1 MDVTFRCSHPPADAS
16 VGPSGEV
23 GYPPVDSDHSPG
35 SFSAPLEGTLMD
47 FELSDEQRLF
57 RDTIRDFV
65 AKEIEPVASEYEAND
80 IYPTEI
86 IEGLKEMGL
95 FGMMI
100 PEEFGGLDLDFVTYA
115 MVFEELAKSWH
126 GVAGTLGSH
135 SLACK
140 IISLHG
146 TPEQKAKYLPD
157 LATGARRSGIGLT
170 EPEAGS
176 DLQGIKTTARLEGDE
191 YVINGTKTW
200 ITNARHADPL
210 PVLVKTDPN
219 ATPAHKGMSLILV
232 EAGTPGF
239 TVSKDLPKLGYKGT
253 ESCEVSLIDVR
264 VPKENL
270 IGGVEGRGMQQ
281 VLGALETG
289 RINVAARAL
298 GIAQRAYDEALQYS
312 RDRHAFGQPI
322 SDFQAIQ
329 IKLADM
335 ATKIQAA
342 RLLINW
348 AASTAD
354 AGGRVDMQA
363 GMSKLYAAE
372 IAVEVAL
379 DSMRIHG
386 GYGYSKEFIIE
397 RLYREAPLSVIGEGT
412 SDIMRMVIARS
423 LISGKDVI
431 G

>member
-1 MDVTFRCSHPPADAS
+1 
-16 VGPSGEV
+16 
-23 GYPPVDSDHSPG
+23 
-35 SFSAPLEGTLMD
+35 MD
-47 FELSDEQRLF
+47 FELSEEQRLF

-65 AKEIEPVASEYEAND
+65 AKEIEPVASEWEATD
-80 IYPTEI
+80 RYPTEI
-86 IEGLKEMGL
+86 VEGLKEMGL

-100 PEEFGGLDLDFVTYA
+100 PEEYGGLDLDFVTYA

-140 IISLHG
+140 IISVHG
-146 TPEQKAKYLPD
+146 TEEQKQKYLPD
-157 LATGARRSGIGLT
+157 LATGKRRSGIGLT

-176 DLQGIKTTARLEGDE
+176 DLQGIKTTAKLDGDH

-200 ITNARHADPL
+200 ITNARYADPL
-210 PVLVKTDPN
+210 PVLVKTDPS
-219 ATPAHKGMSLILV
+219 ASPAHKGMSLILV

-253 ESCEVSLIDVR
+253 ESCEVSLVDVR

-298 GIAQRAYDEALQYS
+298 GVAQRAYDEALQYS

-322 SDFQAIQ
+322 SEFQAIQ

-348 AASTAD
+348 SASRAD
-354 AGGRVDMQA
+354 AGGRVDMEA
-363 GMSKLYAAE
+363 GMAKLYAAE
-372 IAVEVAL
+372 IGVEVTL
-379 DSMRIHG
+379 DAMRIHG

-412 SDIMRMVIARS
+412 SDIMRMVIARG
-423 LISGKDVI
+423 LISGKDSI

>member
-1 MDVTFRCSHPPADAS
+1 
-16 VGPSGEV
+16 
-23 GYPPVDSDHSPG
+23 
-35 SFSAPLEGTLMD
+35 MD
-47 FELSDEQRLF
+47 FEFSEEQRLF

-65 AKEIEPVASEYEAND
+65 AKEIEPVASEWEATD
-80 IYPTEI
+80 RYPTEI
-86 IEGLKEMGL
+86 VEGLKEMGL

-100 PEEFGGLDLDFVTYA
+100 PEEYGGLDLDFVTYA
-115 MVFEELAKSWH
+115 MVFEELSKSWH

-140 IISLHG
+140 IIAVHG
-146 TPEQKAKYLPD
+146 TEEQKQKYLPD
-157 LATGARRSGIGLT
+157 LATGKRRSGIGLT

-176 DLQGIKTTARLEGDE
+176 DLQGIKTTAKLDGDH

-200 ITNARHADPL
+200 ITNARYADPL
-210 PVLVKTDPN
+210 PVLVKTDPS
-219 ATPAHKGMSLILV
+219 ASPAHKGMSLILV

-253 ESCEVSLIDVR
+253 ESCEVSLVDVR

-270 IGGVEGRGMQQ
+270 VGGVEGRGMQQ
-281 VLGALETG
+281 VLGGLETG

-298 GIAQRAYDEALQYS
+298 GVAQRAYDEALQYS

-322 SDFQAIQ
+322 SEFQAIQ

-348 AASTAD
+348 SAARAD
-354 AGGRVDMQA
+354 AGGRVDMEA
-363 GMSKLYAAE
+363 GMAKLYASE
-372 IAVEVAL
+372 IGVEVTL
-379 DSMRIHG
+379 DAMRIHG

-412 SDIMRMVIARS
+412 SDIMRTVIARG

>member
-1 MDVTFRCSHPPADAS
+1 
-16 VGPSGEV
+16 
-23 GYPPVDSDHSPG
+23 
-35 SFSAPLEGTLMD
+35 MD
-47 FELSDEQRLF
+47 FELSEEQRLF

-65 AKEIEPVASEYEAND
+65 AKEIEPVASEWEAAD
-80 IYPTEI
+80 RYPTEI
-86 IEGLKEMGL
+86 VEGLKEMGL

-100 PEEFGGLDLDFVTYA
+100 PEEYGGLDLDFITYA

-140 IISLHG
+140 IISVHG
-146 TPEQKAKYLPD
+146 TEEQKQKYLPD
-157 LATGARRSGIGLT
+157 LATGKRRSGIGLT

-176 DLQGIKTTARLEGDE
+176 DLQGIKTTAKLDGDH

-200 ITNARHADPL
+200 ITNARYADPL
-210 PVLVKTDPN
+210 PVLVKTDPS
-219 ATPAHKGMSLILV
+219 ASPAHKGMSLILV

-253 ESCEVSLIDVR
+253 ESCEVSLVDVR

-298 GIAQRAYDEALQYS
+298 GVAQRAYDEALQYS

-322 SDFQAIQ
+322 SEFQAIQ

-348 AASTAD
+348 SASRAD
-354 AGGRVDMQA
+354 AGGRVDMEA
-363 GMSKLYAAE
+363 GMAKLYASE
-372 IAVEVAL
+372 IGVEVTL
-379 DSMRIHG
+379 DAMRIHG

-412 SDIMRMVIARS
+412 SDIMRMVIARG

>member
-1 MDVTFRCSHPPADAS
+1 
-16 VGPSGEV
+16 
-23 GYPPVDSDHSPG
+23 
-35 SFSAPLEGTLMD
+35 MD
-47 FELSDEQRLF
+47 FELSEEQRLF

-65 AKEIEPVASEYEAND
+65 AKEIEPVASEWEATD
-80 IYPTEI
+80 RYPAEI
-86 IEGLKEMGL
+86 VEGLKEMGL

-100 PEEFGGLDLDFVTYA
+100 PEEYGGLDLDFVTYA

-140 IISLHG
+140 IISVHG
-146 TPEQKAKYLPD
+146 TEEQKQKYLPD
-157 LATGARRSGIGLT
+157 LATGKRRSGIGLT

-176 DLQGIKTTARLEGDE
+176 DLQGIKTTAKLDGDH

-200 ITNARHADPL
+200 ITTARYADPL
-210 PVLVKTDPN
+210 PVLVKTDPS
-219 ATPAHKGMSLILV
+219 ASPAHKGMSLILV

-253 ESCEVSLIDVR
+253 ESCEVSLVDVR

-298 GIAQRAYDEALQYS
+298 GVAQRAYDEALQYS

-322 SDFQAIQ
+322 SEFQAIQ

-348 AASTAD
+348 SASRAD
-354 AGGRVDMQA
+354 AGGRVDMEA
-363 GMSKLYAAE
+363 GMAKLYASE
-372 IAVEVAL
+372 IGVEVTL
-379 DSMRIHG
+379 DAMRIHG

-412 SDIMRMVIARS
+412 SDIMRMVIARG
-423 LISGKDVI
+423 LISGKDSI

>member
-1 MDVTFRCSHPPADAS
+1 
-16 VGPSGEV
+16 
-23 GYPPVDSDHSPG
+23 
-35 SFSAPLEGTLMD
+35 MD
-47 FELSDEQRLF
+47 FELSEEQRLF

-65 AKEIEPVASEYEAND
+65 AKEIEPVASEWEAAD
-80 IYPTEI
+80 RYPTEI
-86 IEGLKEMGL
+86 VEGLKEMGL

-100 PEEFGGLDLDFVTYA
+100 PEEYGGLDLDFVTYA

-140 IISLHG
+140 IISVHG
-146 TPEQKAKYLPD
+146 TEEQKQKYLPD
-157 LATGARRSGIGLT
+157 LATGKRRSGIGLT

-176 DLQGIKTTARLEGDE
+176 DLQGIKTTAKLDGDH

-200 ITNARHADPL
+200 ITNARYADPL
-210 PVLVKTDPN
+210 PVLVKTDPS
-219 ATPAHKGMSLILV
+219 ASPAHKGMSLILV

-253 ESCEVSLIDVR
+253 ESCEVSLVDVR

-298 GIAQRAYDEALQYS
+298 GVAQRAYDEALQYS

-348 AASTAD
+348 SASRAD
-354 AGGRVDMQA
+354 AGGRVDMEA
-363 GMSKLYAAE
+363 GMAKLYAAE
-372 IAVEVAL
+372 IGVEVTL
-379 DSMRIHG
+379 DAMRIHG

-412 SDIMRMVIARS
+412 SDIMRMVIARG